1 MSASLLG
8 SADVLKN
15 VYFDY
20 IYPLDS
26 FSGDP
31 DVSVCL
37 GCISRLKDPSGDS
50 DDYLRGFCN
59 FYMYYICVIT

>member
-31 DVSVCL
+31 DVSVCF
-37 GCISRLKDPSGDS
+37 GCISRLKHTSRKCDPGDPGSG
-50 DDYLRGFCN
+50 
-59 FYMYYICVIT
+59 